1 MPLESIKADEIMTS
15 PVHTVGPDDLVR
27 RVVAL
32 LCAHRISGI
41 PVVSSKG
48 LLLGLISERDVLEA
62 MLPGAAGLNGKR
74 LTEVRGRDCRDVR
87 ELRARDLM
95 VTDLVTATR
104 DAEPLRLASL
114 MALRKIRRIPIVD
127 ERKKLLGIVSHGD
140 VYRAIFESHPQPL
153 TRPVPRPAR
162 KPTKSKK
169 EER

>member
-1 MPLESIKADEIMTS
+1 MPLESIKAGDIMTA
-15 PVHTVGPDDLVR
+15 PVYTVGPDDLVR

-32 LCAHRISGI
+32 LCAHRISGV
-41 PVVSSKG
+41 PVVSEKG
-48 LLLGLISERDVLEA
+48 LLLGLISERDLLEA
-62 MLPGAAGLNGKR
+62 MLPGAAGLNGKK
-74 LTEVRGRDCRDVR
+74 TPGARGRDCRDIR
-87 ELRARDLM
+87 GLRARDLM

-127 ERKKLLGIVSHGD
+127 ARKKLLGIVSHGD

-153 TRPVPRPAR
+153 TRPAPKPAR

-169 EER
+169 ENR